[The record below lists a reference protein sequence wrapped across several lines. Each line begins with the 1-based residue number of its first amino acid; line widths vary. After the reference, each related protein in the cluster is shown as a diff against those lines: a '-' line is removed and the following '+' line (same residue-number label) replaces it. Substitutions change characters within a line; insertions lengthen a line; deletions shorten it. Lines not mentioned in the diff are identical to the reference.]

1 MPIGALIKLLTI
13 AIVVLVG
20 AVGFW
25 YVSGMRAD
33 LAMSM
38 ENNKKLQDAV
48 AQQQA
53 AIEQV
58 KKDTAQIQ
66 AINKDLNDKVNNQN
80 RDVDALRDR
89 FNTSSKGE
97 KRNFGKSAVENPAAM
112 ERAVNRGTA
121 NVLRCLEIASG
132 APLTE
137 AEKNANKPN
146 EINKECP
153 SIANPNYKPAPGN

>member
-1 MPIGALIKLLTI
+1 MPIGALIRLITI

-20 AVGFW
+20 AAGFW

-38 ENNKKLQDAV
+38 ENSKKLQDAV
-48 AQQQA
+48 TQQQA

-66 AINKDLNDKVNNQN
+66 AISKDLNDKVNTQN

-89 FNTSSKGE
+89 FNTSAKGE

-137 AEKNANKPN
+137 SERNANKPN

-153 SIANPNYKPAPGN
+153 AIANPNYKPTPGN